1 MADTNTSFRVG
12 LVQMRA
18 GKDIREN
25 LAQAED
31 FVRRAAGQGAR
42 YVQTPENTL
51 IMEANASSL
60 LEKIAA
66 EQETEAVGLFA
77 GLARELGIWLHIGSL
92 AIKVSPGRAANRAFL
107 FAPSGETVC
116 RYDKI
121 HMFDVNLPSGESY
134 RESATFEAGA
144 RAFLA
149 RLPWGGLGVTT
160 CYDMR
165 FPEQYKALAQAG
177 AKFLTAP
184 SAFTKVTG
192 EAHWHVLLRARAIE
206 NGCFM
211 FAAAQGGT
219 HANGRTT
226 FGHSIAISPWGEI
239 LAEAGTEPGIIV
251 ADIDPAEVD
260 RVRARVPALSHTR
273 DFSVE
278 ICSLPTPAAA
288 AAE

>member
-66 EQETEAVGLFA
+66 EQETEAVGLLA

-192 EAHWHVLLRARAIE
+192 EVHWHVLLRARAIE